1 MSTTPRTEDAY
12 FHHDTP
18 RTNPEVYEFSLSANP
33 DYDGPM
39 FHVQASFA
47 RKLERESDT
56 QQARADRL
64 EAALNEIVRKI
75 DNTAGSYKAVTELRA
90 IAAAALGGGGAGE
103 GS

>member
-18 RTNPEVYEFSLSANP
+18 RTNTEVYEFSLSANP

-47 RKLERESDT
+47 RKLEREHAED
-56 QQARADRL
+56 
-64 EAALNEIVRKI
+64 
-75 DNTAGSYKAVTELRA
+75 
-90 IAAAALGGGGAGE
+90 
-103 GS
+103 